1 MYKNKVREKIFS
13 VTAVDRSVG
22 SKVQV
27 SERKG
32 DIDCAFTYRPP
43 WSGETIQIWMRL
55 LSNITSNANNVI

>member
-43 WSGETIQIWMRL
+43 
-55 LSNITSNANNVI
+55 